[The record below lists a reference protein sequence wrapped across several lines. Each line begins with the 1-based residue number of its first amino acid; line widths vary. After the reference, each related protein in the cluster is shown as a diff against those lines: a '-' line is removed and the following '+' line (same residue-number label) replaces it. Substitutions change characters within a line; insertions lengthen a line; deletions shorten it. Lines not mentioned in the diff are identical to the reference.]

1 MSRFVI
7 DVGVVLHLVANDIKV
22 SDEHQLVA
30 PALIRSQVLSTLYGS
45 VLVGEISEH
54 EALER
59 HDRFSRMKIRLLGD
73 AVLRRRAWAIAKD
86 LGWDST
92 YVAEYIALTQ
102 LQADA
107 FVTLDTTLAQEVSH
121 LVAIA
126 TIDDLL

>member
-126 TIDDLL
+126 TIDDLM